1 MDKET
6 SLNSWFLWDQK
17 LGQKVDVPE
26 EKKKKKT
33 VVLKTC
39 RKYKANRC
47 ISVVRSSS
55 IWEGIIVEI
64 KAAIHWLGTCL
75 SISGTF

>member
-26 EKKKKKT
+26 EKKKKT
-33 VVLKTC
+33 VENSCTQNLQK
-39 RKYKANRC
+39 
-47 ISVVRSSS
+47 I
-55 IWEGIIVEI
+55 
-64 KAAIHWLGTCL
+64 
-75 SISGTF
+75 

>member
-26 EKKKKKT
+26 EKKKKKNSCT
-33 VVLKTC
+33 QNLQK
-39 RKYKANRC
+39 
-47 ISVVRSSS
+47 I
-55 IWEGIIVEI
+55 
-64 KAAIHWLGTCL
+64 
-75 SISGTF
+75 

>member
-26 EKKKKKT
+26 EKKKKKQ
-33 VVLKTC
+33 LYSKLAENI
-39 RKYKANRC
+39 RQIDA
-47 ISVVRSSS
+47 SVC
-55 IWEGIIVEI
+55 
-64 KAAIHWLGTCL
+64 LGVAVFGEE
-75 SISGTF
+75 S

>member
-26 EKKKKKT
+26 EKKKKNSCTQNLQK
-33 VVLKTC
+33 
-39 RKYKANRC
+39 
-47 ISVVRSSS
+47 I
-55 IWEGIIVEI
+55 
-64 KAAIHWLGTCL
+64 
-75 SISGTF
+75 